1 MNFGIE
7 SEKLACDFVF
17 ATQSKLAE
25 RWSVSQ
31 KKLEADRLTGKGCPY
46 IKIGSLV
53 RYRLSDILAFEE
65 ANLRRSTSE
74 IGGPK

>member
-1 MNFGIE
+1 MHEFDNIFLTQGV
-7 SEKLACDFVF
+7 LA
-17 ATQSKLAE
+17 K
-25 RWSVSQ
+25 RWLIST

-46 IKIGSLV
+46 IKIGSSV
-53 RYRLSDILAFEE
+53 RYRLDDVVAFEE